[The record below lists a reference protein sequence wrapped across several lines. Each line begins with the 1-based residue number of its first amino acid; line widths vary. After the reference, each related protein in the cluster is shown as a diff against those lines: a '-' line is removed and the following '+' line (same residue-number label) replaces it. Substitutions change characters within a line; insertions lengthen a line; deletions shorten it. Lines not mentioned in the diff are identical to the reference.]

1 MNRLSYTLLK
11 GFTSLRHWLK
21 IRVTPVGAFL
31 LAALIISA
39 MLGMDTNRT
48 MAYQAFAFILSLI
61 LIGLISLT
69 FFKLPFFRGRYS
81 IRRELPLMASA
92 GKPFSYRIK
101 VHSGSGRPRK
111 ALALMEELADPRP
124 SGEFFEENLSSI
136 PDRSLIKKII
146 FGRGYFSYWD
156 RLVSSG
162 KMAEPG
168 RVNLDSIPPSGE
180 AEVVMELTP
189 IRRGYLRFTG
199 SLITRTDPFGLF
211 RSVSPATQSDA
222 LLVLPKRYPLPE
234 LKLEGRRMYHQGGIS
249 LASRVGNTDEFVGLR
264 DYRPGDPLR
273 SIHWKSWAKSGRPV
287 VKEYEDEFFSRHA
300 LILDSFTDA
309 AGSEL
314 FEEAVSLAASFASI
328 VKTGESLL
336 DLIFVRDEAHCFTMG
351 RSLGTPEMMLE
362 ILACV
367 APCPPYQNKRF
378 ETLGRFILDRA
389 GTMSSAICILLKW
402 DDERKDMVKKL
413 RSLGIPLM
421 LFLIVPPS
429 EAPTGTSME
438 AIDPGPMKDS
448 PGRFHILPLGKVEE
462 ALSRI

>member
-11 GFTSLRHWLK
+11 GYSSLIYWLK
-21 IRVTPVGAFL
+21 IRITPVGAFL
-31 LAALIISA
+31 LASLIISA

-48 MAYQAFAFILSLI
+48 MAYQAFAFILALI

-69 FFKLPFFRGRYS
+69 FLRLPFFRGRFS

-92 GKPFSYRIK
+92 GTPFSYRIK
-101 VHSGSGRPRK
+101 VHSGSKRPRK
-111 ALALMEELADPRP
+111 GLTLMEELADPRP
-124 SGEFFEENLSSI
+124 SCEFFEENISSI

-168 RVNLDSIPPSGE
+168 RVNMDSIPTGGE
-180 AEVVMELTP
+180 TETVIELTP
-189 IRRGYLRFTG
+189 LRRGYLRFTG
-199 SLITRTDPFGLF
+199 TRITRTDPFGLF
-211 RSVSPATQSDA
+211 RSVSPAAQSDA
-222 LLVLPKRYPLPE
+222 LLVLPRRYTLPE
-234 LKLEGRRMYHQGGIS
+234 LRLEGRRMYHQGGIS

-314 FEEAVSLAASFASI
+314 FEEAVSVAASFASI
-328 VKTGESLL
+328 VETGESLL

-351 RSLGTPEMMLE
+351 RSLGSPEMMLE

-378 ETLGRFILDRA
+378 EALGNFILDRA
-389 GTMSSAICILLKW
+389 GMMSSAICILLKW
-402 DDERKDMVKKL
+402 DDERREIVKKL
-413 RSLGIPLM
+413 KVSGIPLIV
-421 LFLIVPPS
+421 FLIVP
-429 EAPTGTSME
+429 AGASME
-438 AIDPGPMKDS
+438 GMDPGPMKDS
-448 PGRFHILPLGKVEE
+448 PGRFHTLPVDKVEE
-462 ALSRI
+462 ALSKI